1 MGIGIYKI
9 IKIKKK
15 GIYLKKDGDFM
26 FLEQLSLFNFRN
38 YDAVNI
44 KLSKNINIFYGKNA
58 QGKTNILEGIYFL
71 GLAKSYRTR
80 NDSDMLKNNKKI
92 FKVEG
97 ILNKQY
103 IKNKYLIKYNNEIKK
118 YFIDSNN
125 YKKISDYI
133 SNINII
139 TFTPDD
145 LEILKGIPDVR
156 RRFIDNELGQLY
168 KTYYKVNNEYKK
180 ILKMRNDLLKEL
192 NINHSIDNNYFNILT
207 QYLIDKSVF
216 IYRARIKFINKLND
230 EINKIYFDII
240 NISNFR
246 IIYKTQIELNDC
258 YKNEEIRENLEN
270 LFKNNYLKEKEAG
283 TTLYGPHRDDIE
295 FYLNNDNLKFY
306 GSQGQQK
313 LSILAIKFAELLLFK
328 KQTGDYPIL
337 LLDDVFSE
345 FDREK
350 INKILK
356 YIKDDIQVIIT
367 STDIKNIKKSI
378 LNNSKLF
385 YIENGNVTEL

>member
-1 MGIGIYKI
+1 
-9 IKIKKK
+9 
-15 GIYLKKDGDFM
+15 M
-26 FLEQLSLFNFRN
+26 FLEQLSLINFRN

-58 QGKTNILEGIYFL
+58 QGKTNILESIYFL

-80 NDSDMLKNNKKI
+80 NDINMLKNNKKS

-97 ILNKQY
+97 ILNKEF
-103 IKNKYLIKYNNEIKK
+103 IKNKYLIKYNNEVKK
-118 YFIDSNN
+118 YFIDSNEF
-125 YKKISDYI
+125 KKINDYI
-133 SNINII
+133 SNINIV

-145 LEILKGIPDVR
+145 LEILKGLPEIR
-156 RRFIDNELGQLY
+156 RRYIDNELSQLSN
-168 KTYYKVNNEYKK
+168 TYYKVNNEYKK

-192 NINHSIDNNYFNILT
+192 NMNHSIDNNYFNILT
-207 QYLIDKSVF
+207 QYLIDKAVF

-230 EINKIYFDII
+230 EINKIYFNII
-240 NISNFR
+240 NISNFK
-246 IIYKTQIELNDC
+246 IIYKTEFEINDS
-258 YKNEEIRENLEN
+258 YTNEEIKKKLEN
-270 LFKNNYLKEKEAG
+270 LYKSNYLKEKESG

-295 FYLNNDNLKFY
+295 FYLNDDNLKFY

-313 LSILAIKFAELLLFK
+313 LSVLAIKLAELLLFK
-328 KQTGDYPIL
+328 KQTGNYPIL

-350 INKILK
+350 INNILK

-378 LNNSKLF
+378 LNNAKLF
-385 YIENGNVTEL
+385 YIENGNVMEL